1 MKRRYIKIK
10 PCTIVLGIFDT
21 DTFRYFNGRANVAS
35 YNTFIN
41 WYERST
47 IIQTVTF
54 ACNKAEMIIFVL
66 DDVQF
71 PIDPQ
76 NSYTCSELEL
86 ICKNE
91 KFFNK
96 TIFVKGKNVIDFDKN
111 LVLN

>member
-1 MKRRYIKIK
+1 MKRRYIKTK

-21 DTFRYFNGRANVAS
+21 DTFRYFEYDRKVAS
-35 YNTFIN
+35 YGTFSEWYDESGVIN
-41 WYERST
+41 VVRH
-47 IIQTVTF
+47 
-54 ACNKAEMIIFVL
+54 ACNKADMIIFLL

-76 NSYTCSELEL
+76 NSHTCSELEL

-91 KFFNK
+91 EFFNK
-96 TIFVKGKNVIDFDKN
+96 TIFVRGENVIDFDKN